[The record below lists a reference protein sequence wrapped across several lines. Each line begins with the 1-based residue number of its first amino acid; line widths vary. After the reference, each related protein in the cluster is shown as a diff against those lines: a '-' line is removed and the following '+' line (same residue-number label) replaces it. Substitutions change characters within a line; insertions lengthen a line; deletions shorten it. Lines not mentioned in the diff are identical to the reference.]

1 MEACYSELVLLDAK
15 EKLYNIFSGF
25 NFFLLLFQGYSR
37 STAIVTAYLMQKK
50 NYTAAQALML
60 LRETR
65 ECKPN
70 VGFLQQI
77 GTLDNKLRQERYR
90 RLDF

>member
-1 MEACYSELVLLDAK
+1 MK
-15 EKLYNIFSGF
+15 
-25 NFFLLLFQGYSR
+25 
-37 STAIVTAYLMQKK
+37 KK
-50 NYTAAQALML
+50 NYTAGQALML

-77 GTLDNKLRQERYR
+77 GTLDNKLRAERYR